1 MDLFFKLL
9 NKHRTGTEGAVMD
22 ENRKYFI
29 ADSFKSPLKVYFVK
43 AKAFK
48 ILNSIPLGSW
58 PL

>member
-9 NKHRTGTEGAVMD
+9 NKHRTGMEGAIMD
-22 ENRKYFI
+22 ENRKYFV
-29 ADSFKSPLKVYFVK
+29 ADSSKSPLKVYFAK